1 MLGGDALYELN
12 YPSSAR
18 AAFSRLRF
26 TTFAYPD
33 QWDVLGVGTRKP
45 AFFSEYAAAFD
56 PDRQHTGSPYGYT
69 RSDNDAILSYD
80 ALVALLKGCNIAL
93 SAGQKTIT
101 PENLRQALARING
114 PNAFQGVSGQ
124 IAFDADGDPI
134 DKAIVILYVDPN
146 GHIKM
151 EPARL
156 GQFLLGS

>member
-1 MLGGDALYELN
+1 
-12 YPSSAR
+12 
-18 AAFSRLRF
+18 LRF

-33 QWDVLGVGTRKP
+33 QWDVLGVGARKP

-80 ALVALLKGCNIAL
+80 ALMALLKGCSMAL
-93 SAGQKTIT
+93 SADQKTLT
-101 PENLRQALARING
+101 PENLRQALAQING
-114 PNAFQGVSGQ
+114 RNAFQGVSGR
-124 IAFDADGDPI
+124 IAFDASGDPI
-134 DKAIVILYVDPN
+134 DKAIVILYVDPD

-151 EPARL
+151 EPTRL